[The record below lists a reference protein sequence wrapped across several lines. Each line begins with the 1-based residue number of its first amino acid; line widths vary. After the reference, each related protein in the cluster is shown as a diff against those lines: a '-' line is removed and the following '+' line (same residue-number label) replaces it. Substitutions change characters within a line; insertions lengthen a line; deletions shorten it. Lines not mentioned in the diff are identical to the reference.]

1 MLQANVLPWGE
12 QKRAEGYAEG
22 YAEGLAEVQ
31 KELEELVVKMARSR
45 FGDAVAQSLSAR
57 LASKQS
63 TEYLM
68 RISGMI
74 YSCTSGDTFLDQLQQ
89 QEA

>member
-12 QKRAEGYAEG
+12 QKRAEGR
-22 YAEGLAEVQ
+22 AEGLAEGLAEKQ
-31 KELEELVVKMARSR
+31 KELEELVVELARSR
-45 FGDAVAQSLSAR
+45 FGDTVAQELSAR
-57 LASKQS
+57 LASEQS
-63 TEYLM
+63 AEYLM

-74 YSCTSGDTFLDQLQQ
+74 YSCSSGDTLLDQLRQ